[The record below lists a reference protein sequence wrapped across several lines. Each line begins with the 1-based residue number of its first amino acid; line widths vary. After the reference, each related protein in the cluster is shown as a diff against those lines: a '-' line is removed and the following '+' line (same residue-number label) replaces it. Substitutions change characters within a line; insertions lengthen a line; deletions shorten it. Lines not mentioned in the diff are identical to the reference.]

1 MSERHRVLN
10 QSWAS
15 QSDDGGIRIAVMDS
29 TEGLHRIYELGDS
42 MLESSDVDQLTWT
55 EHKIFSPGR
64 ESHHVTLDFDRP
76 PAIGSPVQRW
86 DAQRRDTMK
95 GKSLVRVPRKPAAE
109 RRYLQR
115 ARPQSAPQHE
125 HTHDGGLA
133 VRQPWELS
141 LNDPVRATTKV
152 QQFWKS
158 SSTSSSRGGGRF
170 ESNSMGIVGKGKTNP
185 ASSRPSSAASNR
197 KIMEAPSR
205 PPSAVSVGRPSSAS
219 STRPQTASSH
229 APPAAVD
236 ENVNEM
242 AQVEQKQQ
250 RPSSALP
257 SQRKPLASSR
267 PSSAAARLTD
277 LKRDVS
283 TTREKMI
290 ENASIGKDKPDGPS
304 AGNDREDDFNKVEF
318 MDLVEQDRTYASNT
332 RQRNYGKVFVGGEG
346 RAGAAKAPIKVES
359 DEAPARH
366 RNIALIQNAG
376 IMGTSSPLSKAAY
389 GGAAMPRRVDQ
400 GETKEQKLEVD
411 SKLEALYGSAGDWLQ
426 DWKKQ
431 YETESHCFQSLELF
445 CQVKML
451 EILGSETLNAVGDPN
466 QFKTAVVCDML
477 GRLCAISG
485 TLEGVL
491 TRLRTELMRSIYVEY
506 TDDTSPF
513 AMKPYFVAAATSAGD
528 CKDAFRERDALLN
541 QINEK
546 NEKIIDQKR
555 MIREL
560 REESQTAKLDAAWT
574 KTKVNKLEV
583 QIAQNRNSKGFMSA
597 EEDDMFQDLSEKIKK
612 LTFDL
617 AMAEKMHEGAQGR
630 MVELEHEVTV
640 AKIRASS
647 AEKEWKEASDNIDS
661 LKREMAS
668 MRTAMRKMEKMA
680 KSARAD
686 SGAAE
691 KTPGGQDEV
700 QAKGGEGTGATAK
713 SQSRDENMPI
723 DVSLQHGDDI
733 DKALLAWVDGILGKN
748 QGDEPRVS
756 NVEKDFCDS
765 HFYLTIFSHIFPD
778 NHDARQ
784 LVVSAETCLSH
795 EERAEVV
802 VKLFHQL
809 LHCYF
814 VEADAIVGKEAWPH
828 RVFLLELLAAECRQ
842 LERQAATSKDNNLQ
856 LKSTIQEMHD
866 LRTRAVGKLTGSAMM
881 LERKVKQQAKALASF
896 NFVGYDEETLMGH
909 VQFSLDFDILR
920 PCMSPLCTN
929 ESEGDSMLFE
939 CLDYLNEVR
948 PNLRAVFRYY
958 CKLSEPDEDEEGGD
972 AVSREASV
980 EVGEGSGE
988 DGEDGD
994 GGGAFLEGL
1003 DTMDLD
1009 EFRKVLGHA
1018 KYSIPGLTEVTQI
1031 AFDATMKIEPGE
1043 VAAPGIGMGAIQFEE
1058 CLVRMCA
1065 LIAYQWN
1072 PRDKK
1077 AEAKQQ
1083 PMTMPIDILVSMV
1096 DKHILVFCE
1105 RMHQLDFSTELSKD
1119 GIPEL
1124 WDLYSKHL
1132 NRVFS
1137 LYATLEAGTA
1147 LSVGDFLCIMKD
1159 LGVTGPDITP
1169 PKMIEIFTMTQVIVA
1184 GSSQNETMSVD
1195 EFQEALSACAV
1206 YKDPSP
1212 YLSLSHKIQVR
1223 LLPLHLPLPF
1233 SPHCAG
1239 LPSAVQ
1245 THHSNH
1251 RSLHPFIIV

>member
-1 MSERHRVLN
+1 MGELYHVLN
-10 QSWAS
+10 QSWAPRP
-15 QSDDGGIRIAVMDS
+15 DDGGIRIAVGDS
-29 TEGLHRIYELGDS
+29 ADGGLHRIYELGDS
-42 MLESSDVDQLTWT
+42 VLDSSDVDQLTWT
-55 EHKIFSPGR
+55 EHKIFSPR
-64 ESHHVTLDFDRP
+64 RVSHHVALDFDRP

-95 GKSLVRVPRKPAAE
+95 GKSLARVPRKPAAE

-115 ARPQSAPQHE
+115 ARPQSAPLHE

-158 SSTSSSRGGGRF
+158 SSSTSRGGGRF
-170 ESNSMGIVGKGKTNP
+170 ESSNMGIVGKGRPNP

-219 STRPQTASSH
+219 STRPQTANGH
-229 APPAAVD
+229 APSAAVD
-236 ENVNEM
+236 ENSNGR
-242 AQVEQKQQ
+242 AQVERKQQ

-257 SQRKPLASSR
+257 GQRQPQASSR

-277 LKRDVS
+277 MKRDVS
-283 TTREKMI
+283 MIRENLI
-290 ENASIGKDKPDGPS
+290 ELSSIGKDKPDVPLV
-304 AGNDREDDFNKVEF
+304 GNGREEDFDEVEY
-318 MDLVEQDRTYASNT
+318 MNLVERDRTYASDT
-332 RQRNYGKVFVGGEG
+332 RQRNYGQVFVGGEG
-346 RAGAAKAPIKVES
+346 RAGAAKAPRKVES
-359 DEAPARH
+359 DEVPSRH
-366 RNIALIQNAG
+366 RNIAQIQSAG

-389 GGAAMPRRVDQ
+389 GGAAMPRRVDE

-411 SKLEALYGSAGDWLQ
+411 SRLEALYGSAGDWLQ
-426 DWKKQ
+426 DWKKE

-506 TDDTSPF
+506 KDDTSPF

-546 NEKIIDQKR
+546 NEKIIEQKR
-555 MIREL
+555 VIREL

-574 KTKVNKLEV
+574 KTKVDKLEV
-583 QIAQNRNSKGFMSA
+583 QIAQNRNAKGFMSQ
-597 EEDDMFQDLSEKIKK
+597 EEDDIFQDLTEKIKK

-640 AKIRASS
+640 SKIRASS

-668 MRTAMRKMEKMA
+668 MRTAMRKMAKMA
-680 KSARAD
+680 KSAQAD
-686 SGAAE
+686 SVAAE
-691 KTPGGQDEV
+691 ETPGGQYEV
-700 QAKGGEGTGATAK
+700 QAEGGEGTGATAK
-713 SQSRDENMPI
+713 SRDENVPV
-723 DVSLQHGDDI
+723 DLSLQHGDDI
-733 DKALLAWVDGILGKN
+733 DKALIAWVDSILGKN
-748 QGDEPRVS
+748 EGDESRVS
-756 NVEKDFCDS
+756 NVDKDFSDS

-784 LVVSAETCLSH
+784 ILASAETCLSR

-842 LERQAATSKDNNLQ
+842 LERQAATSKENNLQ
-856 LKSTIQEMHD
+856 LKSTIQGMHD
-866 LRTRAVGKLTGSAMM
+866 LRTRAVGKLTGSVLM
-881 LERKVKQQAKALASF
+881 LERKVKQQGKALASF

-909 VQFSLDFDILR
+909 VQFSLDFDSLR

-939 CLDYLNEVR
+939 CLDHLNEVR

-958 CKLSEPDEDEEGGD
+958 CKLSEPDEDDEGGD
-972 AVSREASV
+972 AVSREASM
-980 EVGEGSGE
+980 EVGDGSGK

-1031 AFDATMKIEPGE
+1031 AFDATMKIGPGE

-1105 RMHQLDFSTELSKD
+1105 RMHQLDFSSELSKD

-1223 LLPLHLPLPF
+1223 PLPPLTFHCHF
-1233 SPHCAG
+1233 SHMV
-1239 LPSAVQ
+1239 PSCPAPLKTAIQ
-1245 THHSNH
+1245 
-1251 RSLHPFIIV
+1251 IVVGCIPS